1 MHSIFF
7 ITFENDIVNM
17 KNKTIDYILRA
28 TWQAVSRMYNEEA
41 NKYDATM
48 ATGFALLSIDREE
61 GTPSTAL
68 GPRMGMEAT
77 SLTRTLKSMED
88 KGLIIRKKN
97 PEDGRGVLIY
107 LTEFGKEKR
116 ELSRNTVLRFNESVR
131 QHVSEEKIN
140 NFIEVAEIIN
150 ELIQNKNIFNQPEN
164 NNDDIAKTQNH

>member
-1 MHSIFF
+1 
-7 ITFENDIVNM
+7 M
-17 KNKTIDYILRA
+17 KNKTLDYILRA

-41 NKYDATM
+41 HKYDATM

-77 SLTRTLKSMED
+77 SLTRTLKSMEE

-116 ELSRNTVLRFNESVR
+116 ELSKNTVLKFNDSVR

-150 ELIQNKNIFNQPEN
+150 ELIQNKTIFNSHANDEN
-164 NNDDIAKTQNH
+164 ATLQD